1 MGEVSEYE
9 LRGGL
14 QPDVAAVANVL
25 AHHGVEGPDGK
36 AASEALVFAV
46 SGGIGA
52 GYILWDFAHESSSTL
67 VFGFRARWQYPQEW
81 LKSTVDRL
89 GLGLDI
95 HTTGGKRAAAKRL
108 SADLAAGKPA
118 IVLPDRY
125 SLGYWHLP
133 PEMSGGGG
141 QFVVAYGEEDGR
153 VLIDDRNLA
162 PLTVERQTFDA
173 ARDRVGSYK
182 NMLATVEPGEVR
194 DWQAA
199 VRAGLTD
206 CARNLSAPSKS
217 FSLPAWGRWA
227 KAMTDERDVKGWPR
241 AFTGRRGLGGALL
254 NVWESVTPAGMTGGH
269 LRGLF
274 ADALTES
281 AELLE
286 LPALAEQ
293 APRWREIG
301 EHWDELAEI
310 AVPASSPEFAWV
322 RGLIAA
328 VTAGVREGDAGQ
340 DAAADAGDELWKL
353 RAHYNEEMP
362 FTDGEIGELFADMG
376 ARLRDL
382 HVAETGAIRD
392 LSEALME

>member
-1 MGEVSEYE
+1 MSEYE

-14 QPDVAAVANVL
+14 QPDVSAVAAVL

-36 AASEALVFAV
+36 APSEALVFAA

-52 GYILWDFAHESSSTL
+52 GYILWDFAHESMSTI

-89 GLGLDI
+89 GLGVDL
-95 HTTGGKRAAAKRL
+95 HTAGGKRTAAKRL
-108 SADLAAGKPA
+108 TTDLEAGRPV
-118 IVLPDRY
+118 IVLPDRE

-141 QFVVAYGEEDGR
+141 HFVVAYGEEDGR
-153 VLIDDRNLA
+153 VLVDDRNLA
-162 PLTVERQTFDA
+162 PLTVERKTFDA
-173 ARDRVGSYK
+173 ARARVGSYK
-182 NMLATVEPGEVR
+182 NLLATIEPGEVT

-199 VRAGLTD
+199 VRGGLTD

-227 KAMTDERDVKGWPR
+227 KAMTDERDPKGWPR
-241 AFTGRRGLGGALL
+241 AFGERRGLVGALL
-254 NVWESVTPAGMTGGH
+254 NVWESVTPAGLDGGH

-274 ADALTES
+274 ADALTEAS
-281 AELLE
+281 GLLD

-293 APRWREIG
+293 ASTWRGISERWA
-301 EHWDELAEI
+301 ELAEV
-310 AVPASSPEFAWV
+310 AVPASNAEFAWV
-322 RGLIAA
+322 RGLVSA
-328 VTAGVREGDAGQ
+328 VSGGVREGDAGR
-340 DAAADAGDELWKL
+340 DAAAAAGEEMWKL
-353 RAHYNEEMP
+353 RAHYNDEMP
-362 FTDGEIGELFADMG
+362 FTDVEVGDLFSTMST
-376 ARLRDL
+376 LIRDI
-382 HVAETGAIRD
+382 HTAETTAIRE